1 MNNNPILGYARD
13 EYYRGC
19 DIFGL
24 GMAWQF
30 AVADHLFTRG
40 VPTPPEWE
48 YLPSFFGADDTAP
61 EYLAIVDALDG
72 YGDAEQEQ
80 FLLHAGRVFD
90 HLNNLSRITGQA
102 Y

>member
-1 MNNNPILGYARD
+1 MS
-13 EYYRGC
+13 
-19 DIFGL
+19 
-24 GMAWQF
+24 WQF
-30 AVADHLFTRG
+30 AIADHLMSMG
-40 VPTPPEWE
+40 AAVPTEWE
-48 YLPSFFGADDTAP
+48 YRPSLFGADDTAP